1 MAFTLIEFFIFFNIT
16 LLINFVCRKFCSNK
30 ASTICLLLCN
40 YIFYS
45 YWDFR
50 FSFLLLVLTTITFY
64 CAKNINKKVFYYFG
78 LTTPIMVLCFFKYF
92 NFFLNTFDLKTLDIV
107 LPIGISF
114 YTFEII
120 SYLVDVKKEK
130 IEVETDFIVFATYI
144 SFFPNIISGPIE
156 RANNLLTQIKENKQ
170 ITIKNIEIGIQ
181 IMVIGY
187 FKKMVLADRLAVF
200 VNDVYATPKAYNW
213 LTVLFA
219 ILSYSIQI
227 YMDFSG
233 YSDIAIGCAKCFG
246 YDLKKN
252 FNLPY
257 VSKSVTEF
265 WRRWHISLSTWFK
278 DYVYIPLGGNRKGK
292 IRQYVNLI
300 IVMTLSGLWHGA
312 SWNYVL
318 WGLINGL
325 LLCVEKMLF
334 NAKSDK
340 HNFIRIISTF
350 VVISFTWIIFRAE
363 TFDKIIEIFVCIFS
377 MQKGAFQPYLY
388 SFLAF
393 IVLIIATICAKK
405 NSDYQ
410 INGYYPIQDLS
421 TIKGLTLFFTF
432 IGFIICLAYTNANP
446 FVYFQF

>member
-1 MAFTLIEFFIFFNIT
+1 MTYTSIVFFIFFIIS
-16 LLINFVCRKFCSNK
+16 LLLNCIVRKKASNK
-30 ASTICLLLCN
+30 TSNICLLLCN
-40 YIFYS
+40 YFFYS
-45 YWDFR
+45 YWDYR
-50 FSFLLLVLTTITFY
+50 FSFLLFALTTITYY
-64 CAKNINKKVFYYFG
+64 CAKNIKKKSLYYFG
-78 LTTPIMVLCFFKYF
+78 LATPIVILCFLKYC
-92 NFFLNTFDLKTLDIV
+92 NFFLSSLNLDTLNIV

-114 YTFEII
+114 YIFEII
-120 SYLVDVKKEK
+120 SYLIDVKRDK
-130 IEVETDFIVFATYI
+130 IEAENDFIAYAAYI
-144 SFFPNIISGPIE
+144 SFFSNIISGPIE
-156 RANNLLTQIKENKQ
+156 RASNLLTQIKENKQ

-181 IMVIGY
+181 IMTIGY

-200 VNDVYATPKAYNW
+200 VDDVYATPKAYNW
-213 LTVLFA
+213 LTILFA
-219 ILSYSIQI
+219 VFSYSIQI

-292 IRQYVNLI
+292 IRQYFNLI

-318 WGLINGL
+318 WGLFNGL
-325 LLCVEKMLF
+325 LLCIEKMLF
-334 NAKSDK
+334 SFMNNKYNLWK
-340 HNFIRIISTF
+340 TILTFIIISF
-350 VVISFTWIIFRAE
+350 SWIIFRAE
-363 TFDKIIEIFVCIFS
+363 SFEKAVEILSCIFT
-377 MQKGAFQPYLY
+377 MQKGASQPYMY

-393 IVLIIATICAKK
+393 IVLIVTTLFAKK
-405 NSDYQ
+405 NSQ
-410 INGYYPIQDLS
+410 NEINGYYPIQDLY
-421 TIKGLTLFFTF
+421 TIKGLTIFFTF